1 MMTKGLT
8 RSAALRKAGRE
19 VMPVVGAAM
28 VMFFM
33 AALIEGFLSPSA
45 APYWLKIIVALFSSG
60 LLAVYFIVLGFPN
73 ELKTQRTEEPKNQIM
88 N

>member
-1 MMTKGLT
+1 
-8 RSAALRKAGRE
+8 
-19 VMPVVGAAM
+19 VMPVMGAAM

-45 APYWLKIIVALFSSG
+45 APYAVKIFVALLSSG

-73 ELKTQRTEEPKNQIM
+73 QVKAPETKVSDAT
-88 N
+88 